1 MNLKD
6 INLQSYSVIRRDG
19 SVVAFEPEKIRIAV
33 AKAFLFDHHGKEWVD
48 GKRELSD
55 SEHILVA
62 QVLQDV
68 VAAVTK
74 RKPGGGSIHI
84 EDIQDQVEL
93 HLMRTDQHKVAR
105 SFMLYR
111 EADCRSAQQ
120 PVMSTKMQGS
130 RYMTEVSS
138 RGKPLRTKS
147 RRFAVIYSMWSLAKL
162 WARLS
167 AMSTTALVSPNWARR

>member
-62 QVLQDV
+62 QVLACD
-68 VAAVTK
+68 
-74 RKPGGGSIHI
+74 
-84 EDIQDQVEL
+84 E
-93 HLMRTDQHKVAR
+93 
-105 SFMLYR
+105 Y
-111 EADCRSAQQ
+111 
-120 PVMSTKMQGS
+120 
-130 RYMTEVSS
+130 
-138 RGKPLRTKS
+138 
-147 RRFAVIYSMWSLAKL
+147 
-162 WARLS
+162 
-167 AMSTTALVSPNWARR
+167 